1 MNMNNKSKRVLL
13 ILISVLF
20 VSVINTQAQSKPKD
34 SKIIKYTT
42 VALDTA
48 FKHRNQ
54 NISVR
59 LIVANDTSKIY
70 YAVIRPSDTTPRYLI
85 SERDPLFYFEYSD
98 TLSSTLL
105 KVVAKYR
112 EWKKIADEHQTAE
125 LVKVIDIETPLKYMS
140 LRNYTH
146 RNFKWANP
154 TTKKFSFVLRDRKIG
169 SSISIA
175 ETIDD
180 IEGMQNVH
188 LILTDKDLETIA
200 NLLDYK
206 TLMNKLKKE
215 SEDALFK

>member
-1 MNMNNKSKRVLL
+1 
-13 ILISVLF
+13 
-20 VSVINTQAQSKPKD
+20 
-34 SKIIKYTT
+34 
-42 VALDTA
+42 
-48 FKHRNQ
+48 
-54 NISVR
+54 
-59 LIVANDTSKIY
+59 
-70 YAVIRPSDTTPRYLI
+70 
-85 SERDPLFYFEYSD
+85 
-98 TLSSTLL
+98 
-105 KVVAKYR
+105 
-112 EWKKIADEHQTAE
+112 
-125 LVKVIDIETPLKYMS
+125 MS

-175 ETIDD
+175 ETIDN

-206 TLMNKLKKE
+206 TLMNKLKTE